1 MPNIPFNLT
10 TITTLVVNYRTLDL
24 TERCVTS
31 LLHHYPN
38 VRLLLIDNG
47 SQDSST
53 GYIQNMAETYPNV
66 QCLINPLNIYHGPA
80 MDLGIRAINTRYVFT
95 LDSDCEIL
103 RGGLLEQ
110 MLPLFRDPSLYA
122 AGSLS
127 LKSRFGFTTRPG
139 TRYYVRYINP
149 HAMLIDGKKYHQLKP
164 FFHHGAPCIKNMKDA
179 EKAGFIVQDF
189 PIQDFIYHE
198 GRGTCSRYGYG
209 LGPMTLMQ
217 YILTD
222 YLPNQLARM
231 GKIDRFF
238 F

>member
-1 MPNIPFNLT
+1 LIRMHELCE
-10 TITTLVVNYRTLDL
+10 ITALIINYRTLDL

-31 LLHHYPN
+31 LLRHYPD
-38 VRLLLIDNG
+38 VSPLLIDNG

-53 GYIQNMAETYPNV
+53 DYIREVSEKHLNV
-66 QCLINPLNIYHGPA
+66 QSLLLPQNIYHGPA
-80 MDLGIRAINTRYVFT
+80 MDLGIRTIHTPYMFS

-103 RGGLLEQ
+103 RDGFLEL
-110 MLPLFRDPSLYA
+110 MLPLFQDPKLYA
-122 AGSLS
+122 VGSLS
-127 LKSRFGFTTRPG
+127 LKNRYGFASRPG
-139 TRYYVRYINP
+139 IRHYVRYINP
-149 HAMLIDGKKYHQLKP
+149 HAMLIDVKKYRQLKP

-198 GRGTCSRYGYG
+198 GRGTCSHYGYG